1 MAKATATRWKVVVGT
16 TDLSNHAFQIDT
28 PQEKEQID
36 MSGFGGTRE
45 FVPGIEDATLT
56 ITFIGD
62 FGSNSVHNTLYPLYA
77 GGSVFPV
84 YVQPDAAS
92 GTSSTNPIFGGS
104 ASLYSY
110 NGGPASLNERLEV
123 EAEFKPAPNSTF
135 SWGTVAI

>member
-1 MAKATATRWKVVVGT
+1 M
-16 TDLSNHAFQIDT
+16 
-28 PQEKEQID
+28 
-36 MSGFGGTRE
+36 
-45 FVPGIEDATLT
+45 
-56 ITFIGD
+56 
-62 FGSNSVHNTLYPLYA
+62 YA